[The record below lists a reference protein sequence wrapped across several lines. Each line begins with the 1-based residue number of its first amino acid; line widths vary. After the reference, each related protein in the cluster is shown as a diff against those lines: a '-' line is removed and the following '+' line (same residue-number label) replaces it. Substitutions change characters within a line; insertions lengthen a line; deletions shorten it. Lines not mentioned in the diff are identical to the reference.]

1 MSKTIIES
9 GMSFGPYSVDDCF
22 ELEKSAIYQR
32 IQKQVMMAEFALIR
46 QKEGQPCVIWL
57 VEAKSSSPRPVT
69 QPGFDAFIDEIRQ
82 KLSNALHLV
91 LSAKLD
97 RHPESAS
104 DLPDG
109 FKLLTLQEDFKFV
122 LVINGHRQEWLQPL
136 KDALDLALKILIK
149 TFGLKPNSVAV
160 INDEMARSYG
170 LIS

>member
-46 QKEGQPCVIWL
+46 QKEGQPRVIWL
-57 VEAKSSSPRPVT
+57 VEAKSSSPRPET

-91 LSAKLD
+91 LSAKLN
-97 RHPESAS
+97 RHRESVT
-104 DLPDG
+104 DLPNG
-109 FKLLTLQEDFKFV
+109 FKSLTLQEDFKLV
-122 LVINGHRQEWLQPL
+122 LVINNHRSEWLPPL
-136 KDALDLALKILIK
+136 QDALNSVLRTLVSTL
-149 TFGLKPNSVAV
+149 GLRPNSVAV
-160 INDEMARSYG
+160 INDVMARSYG